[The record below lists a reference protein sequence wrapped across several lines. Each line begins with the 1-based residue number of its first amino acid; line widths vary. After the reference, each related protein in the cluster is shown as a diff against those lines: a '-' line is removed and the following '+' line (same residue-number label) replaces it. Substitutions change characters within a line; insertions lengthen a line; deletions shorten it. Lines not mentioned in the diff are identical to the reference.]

1 MRKSLREAVEMN
13 FKDFDLA
20 GSRGAL
26 IAEGKRIK
34 AVMMIIIICHA

>member
-13 FKDFDLA
+13 FKDFDLS

-26 IAEGKRIK
+26 IAEGKGVK
-34 AVMMIIIICHA
+34 AAIMQR